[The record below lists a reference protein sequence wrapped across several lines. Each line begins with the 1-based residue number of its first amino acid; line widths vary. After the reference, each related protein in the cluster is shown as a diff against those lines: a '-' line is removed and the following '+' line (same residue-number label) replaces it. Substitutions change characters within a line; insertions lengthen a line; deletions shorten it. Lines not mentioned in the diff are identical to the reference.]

1 MRAVR
6 SQRPGCDIA
15 VSGSWLAHHAGRAEW
30 SNSAARGRPLV
41 SQRGE
46 TQPETGRGRIA
57 RKGKGR
63 VGQQATGKPASSAL
77 ARSLWLNALPSPSGT
92 HHAAPKLAHAS
103 HGPRKELERA
113 SNERGGSRRARGVL
127 PSLEQ
132 VSASDYCCFRRA
144 CAGLTATKPT
154 SANAAPWPRITS
166 QP

>member
-1 MRAVR
+1 M
-6 SQRPGCDIA
+6 
-15 VSGSWLAHHAGRAEW
+15 SGSWLAHHAGRAGW

-103 HGPRKELERA
+103 HGPREELD
-113 SNERGGSRRARGVL
+113 NERGASRRGVL
-127 PSLEQ
+127 PRLEQ

-144 CAGLTATKPT
+144 CAGLTAATKPT
-154 SANAAPWPRITS
+154 SANAATWPRITS